1 VLVCDDTES
10 IRRLIRVNLEL
21 EGFEVVEALEGGAA
35 LDILVERAGT
45 GTLPDVLVL
54 DSQMSPRD
62 GWWAI
67 ARIRSDPTLADLPVV
82 MVTASLQHHQR
93 SNAGAVLDAFV
104 GKPFDPERL
113 VELVVGFAVHGRAFR
128 PAGGP

>member
-21 EGFEVVEALEGGAA
+21 EGFEVIEAVEGGDC
-35 LDILVERAGT
+35 LDLLVERARSGS
-45 GTLPDVLVL
+45 LPDVLVL

-62 GWWAI
+62 GWWVI
-67 ARIRSDPTLADLPVV
+67 ARIRSDPVLADLPVV
-82 MVTASLQHHQR
+82 MVTASLQHHER
-93 SNAGAVLDAFV
+93 GNTSAALDAFV

-113 VELVVGFAVHGRAFR
+113 VELVVGYAEHGRAFR
-128 PAGGP
+128 ASGSP